1 MTKSNLPK
9 IFTGGNPSTIFPV
22 VSDISREARL
32 VSIFISVLIRVEPL
46 AKAMFKTCNF
56 GVWKQTEWKAF
67 TEVVPTCDSGS
78 KIDGF
83 VSASKGKTREWSA
96 LIEAKVK
103 GKLQEKDQIERYM
116 KAAKKSKINAMI
128 TISNQL
134 VSRPTHPVVAIGKT
148 LTRDV
153 NLVHWSWAY
162 IETQCRIVLHQNSE
176 LTSDQ
181 GFILSEF
188 INMISNPKVGSS
200 RYSQMPV
207 GWKQIVNGINSSK
220 KFELNNKYVS
230 AVANGWIQKQQDIA
244 LELSR
249 NIGIHVKVSLTK
261 KQKSNH
267 DILHQDVSKNIVDDR
282 HFMKAVFDIPEAAD
296 KLILVAN
303 IARKSASASMTLKT
317 PPKNEMKTTRKCVT
331 WLLSMIKSDD
341 SRIRIESKFK
351 KRNPTQ
357 VTLEALKKDWR
368 CILHEGAQKDAR
380 PISIKVMIYEDLGAH
395 FVGEKKFT
403 ERVEKTVIDFYHIVG
418 QHMKQYPVSAP
429 KPIKSEVNGTADETA
444 GKKVVGDN
452 TATGSESVSPIWPMF
467 TKK

>member
-22 VSDISREARL
+22 VSDISYEARL

-56 GVWKQTEWKAF
+56 DVWKQAKWNAF

-83 VSASKGKTREWSA
+83 VSASKGKREWSA
-96 LIEAKVK
+96 FIEAKVK
-103 GKLQEKDQIERYM
+103 NKLQEDDQIERYM
-116 KAAKKSKINAMI
+116 KAAKESKIDAMV

-148 LTRDV
+148 LTRNV

-162 IETQCRIVLHQNSE
+162 IETQCRIVLHQDSE
-176 LTSDQ
+176 LSSDQ
-181 GFILSEF
+181 RFILSEF

-200 RYSQMPV
+200 RYSKMPG
-207 GWKQIVNGINSSK
+207 GWRQIVNGINSSK
-220 KFELNNKYVS
+220 KFEWNDKYVS
-230 AVANGWIQKQQDIA
+230 DVANGWIQKQQDIA

-267 DILHQDVSKNIVDDR
+267 DLLHQDVSKNIVDDR
-282 HFMKAVFDIPEAAD
+282 HFMEAAFDIPEAAD
-296 KLILVAN
+296 KLTLVAD
-303 IARKSASASMTLKT
+303 IARKSVSASMTLKM
-317 PPKNEMKTTRKCVT
+317 PPKNEMKTTKKCVT
-331 WLLSMIKSDD
+331 WLLRMIKSDD
-341 SRIRIESKFK
+341 NRILIESKFGK
-351 KRNPTQ
+351 KNPTQ
-357 VTLEALKKDWR
+357 VTPKELKKDWS
-368 CILHEGAQKDAR
+368 CILYEGAPKDAR
-380 PISIKVMIYEDLGAH
+380 PISIKVMISEDLGAH
-395 FVGEKKFT
+395 FAGDKKFT
-403 ERVEKTVIDFYHIVG
+403 ERVEKIVIDFYHIVG

-429 KPIKSEVNGTADETA
+429 KPIKNEVNGTAGESA
-444 GKKVVGDN
+444 GKEIAGDN
-452 TATGSESVSPIWPMF
+452 TATDSESVSSIWPMF